1 MPDITLSE
9 SLEDY
14 LETIVHVQQ
23 ERDSVRSRDIAS
35 ERGVS
40 TASVTGALRALARRG
55 LIDYEPYG
63 TIMLTSEGRRLG
75 RQILGRHNALRDF
88 LENRLGIPRVKAA
101 AAACR
106 MEHAIPADIIGK
118 MLALFD
124 RMAQCPLAAPEG
136 NETAS
141 RGKKT
146 PACPLAGT
154 WIARDANPGTC
165 NEIRLEARKR

>member
-1 MPDITLSE
+1 VLSE

-23 ERDSVRSRDIAS
+23 ERDGVRSRDIAA

-63 TIMLTSEGRRLG
+63 TIMLTTEGRRLG
-75 RQILGRHNALRDF
+75 RQILGRHNALREL
-88 LENRLGIPRVKAA
+88 LENRLGIPREKAA
-101 AAACR
+101 SVACR

-118 MLALFD
+118 MIALFD
-124 RMAQCPLAAPEG
+124 RMAHCPLAAPDK
-136 NETAS
+136 
-141 RGKKT
+141 GKHGSQGKT
-146 PACPLAGT
+146 TFACPLAGT
-154 WIARDANPGTC
+154 RMARDTAPETC
-165 NEIRLEARKR
+165 NDIQVDASE